1 MATARPVVS
10 VYNFENGSEK
20 TGTVVMPHVL
30 ASPLRPDLV
39 REVHKNVSKNK
50 RQAYAVGAKVGYD
63 TAAESWGTGR
73 AVARIPRAP
82 GGGTHRAGQATFGN
96 QARGGGMFNPTKI
109 WRRWHRRV
117 NVTQK
122 RHAVVTA
129 LAASSLPPLV
139 MARGHRISEVA
150 ELPLV
155 CSDGLESV
163 TKTKQAVEALK
174 QLGAGEDMQ
183 KVLDSKKLRAGQGKA
198 RNRRYRMRCGPMV
211 IYSEDKG
218 IKRAMRNIPGVE
230 TASVDNLDLLRLA
243 PGGSFGRF
251 LIFTE
256 SAFKKLNEIY
266 GTAKGGAPL
275 KKGYH
280 LPRAAMENADLA
292 RIINSSEVQSVL
304 KAKLEAPKTHS
315 MKANALKNK
324 SLMEEL
330 NPGSLKRK
338 ADTAKSS
345 QKGTA
350 EFDAVQKQKKAR
362 VAESKAHNKKHK
374 KGDETF
380 YKTLMKAFEAK
391 AAEAAAQ
398 KAGEEEAE
406 EE

>member
-10 VYNFENGSEK
+10 VYNFENPTEK
-20 TGTVVMPHVL
+20 SGTVMMPHVL

-96 QARGGGMFNPTKI
+96 QARGGGMFNPTKV

-155 CSDGLESV
+155 VSDGLESV

-174 QLGAGEDMQ
+174 KLGAGEDMQ

-198 RNRRYRMRCGPMV
+198 RNRRYRMRCGPLI
-211 IYSEDKG
+211 IYNEDNG

-230 TASVDNLDLLRLA
+230 TASVENLDLLRLA

-256 SAFKKLNEIY
+256 GAFKKLSEIY
-266 GTAKGGAPL
+266 GSAKGGAPM

-292 RIINSSEVQSVL
+292 RIINSNEVQSVL
-304 KAKLEAPKTHS
+304 KPKMEAPASFLKHS
-315 MKANALKNK
+315 NPLKNK
-324 SLMEEL
+324 KMMETL
-330 NPGSLKRK
+330 NPGKKTSAESDADIQKR
-338 ADTAKSS
+338 
-345 QKGTA
+345 
-350 EFDAVQKQKKAR
+350 KKAR
-362 VAESKAHNKKHK
+362 IAESKAYNKKNK
-374 KGDETF
+374 KGDDTF

-391 AAEAAAQ
+391 AAEAAA
-398 KAGEEEAE
+398 KEETGEDEE
-406 EE
+406 